1 MVVINQIGKFTKKI
15 TYKRGHWITI
25 ELMELTLTN
34 FEHGNIVTYEDVLLL
49 AEFHK
54 ALNHFKQW

>member
-1 MVVINQIGKFTKKI
+1 MKKL

-25 ELMELTLTN
+25 ELIELTLTN
-34 FEHGNIVTYEDVLLL
+34 FDHGNIVTYEDVLLL

-54 ALNHFKQW
+54 AMDHFKQW